1 MHNKQWLAA
10 ITKRSTEI
18 QKSLSIRRVT
28 LGSSFIGL
36 EVSSLGLGISFLG
49 LGSNSFGF
57 GIGTFRQEGNFF
69 IFGFWQGFSLLILAL
84 ILGLRSP
91 LTSFLATNY
100 LRWRE
105 RGLSGRGLFQRGKGK
120 NSGRRE
126 HSWSLSDI
134 L

>member
-1 MHNKQWLAA
+1 MAGCHNKKKYRN
-10 ITKRSTEI
+10 TKILELCLST
-18 QKSLSIRRVT
+18 RRVT
-28 LGSSFIGL
+28 LSSSFIGL

-49 LGSNSFGF
+49 LGSSSFGF
-57 GIGTFRQEGNFF
+57 GIGTFGREGNFF

-84 ILGLRSP
+84 ILRLRPP
-91 LTSFLATNY
+91 LTSLLATNY

-120 NSGRRE
+120 NSRRRQ